1 MTDSEKMDREV
12 KRIKAEMMAITDKIE
27 NYTKTNE
34 MLNELE
40 GKLNDLGKRNRL
52 MEGK

>member
-1 MTDSEKMDREV
+1 MTDSEKMDREI
-12 KRIKAEMMAITDKIE
+12 KRIKAEMLTITDKIE
-27 NYTKTNE
+27 SYTKTNE

-40 GKLNDLGKRNRL
+40 GKVNNLGKKNRL